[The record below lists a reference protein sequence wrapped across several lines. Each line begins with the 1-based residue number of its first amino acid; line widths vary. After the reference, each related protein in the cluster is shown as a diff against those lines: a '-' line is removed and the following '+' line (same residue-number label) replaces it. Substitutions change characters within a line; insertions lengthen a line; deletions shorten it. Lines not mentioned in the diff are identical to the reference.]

1 MAASSRPHPGFTAAQ
16 VDLTFPFHLLL
27 GKDLR
32 IGHLGPSLARI
43 CPDVAV
49 GNLLNTHFELLR
61 PEVQPTF
68 EGLRSAVNYVTLWQH
83 RASGLRL
90 RGQTLPTDDMDS
102 LILLWKP
109 WVEDN
114 AELLQHGLQLNDFA
128 LHDAIPDMLQVIQAQ
143 KIAFQDVRKLAQ
155 KLQTQRAELTRTHQ
169 DLQEQYELLSQSRE
183 NLAKKEEETRKLAMI
198 AACTDNV
205 VILTDAL
212 GRVEWVN
219 AAFSQTTGYTLEEVR
234 GNTPGKILQG
244 PQSDPWVINY
254 MAKQLE
260 RGLGYKAE
268 LINYT
273 KSGQPYWIQ
282 IEVQPI
288 INEQGDITHFI
299 AIERDTTE
307 ARNFRESLKKATEQ
321 AKAANAA
328 KSEFLS
334 NMSHEIR
341 TPMNA
346 VLGLAQLLKREPLT
360 ETQGDMVRRILA
372 AGQSLLAILN
382 DVLDF
387 SKIEAGHLRLDQHPF
402 DLADVLDKLDGL
414 TRATALERGLEF
426 HIHPGPGIEGLWLGD
441 ALRLEQVLL
450 NLVSNAVKFTEQG
463 SVSVAVTRL
472 EAHPERSRFGFEV
485 RDTGVGI
492 PAEALTK
499 LFMPFTQA
507 DSSISRRFGG
517 TGLGLAISRQL
528 VQLMGG
534 KIEVES
540 QEGVGSRF
548 RFELPLCPAGESAT
562 RPEDPTPETIG
573 QGPRLM
579 GLRVLAVDDSRMNLD
594 VVERVLTA
602 EGAIASLAADGQ
614 QAINLLHSQPDG
626 FDIVLMDL
634 QMPVMD
640 GMTATRT
647 IRREL
652 GLLDLP
658 ILAFTAGVL
667 ETQRAAAIKAGLND
681 FLAKPIE
688 IEALVAMIQRWT
700 TRQLPVPPPSRAE
713 FPPDTG
719 ESSRLPAIPGIDRER
734 AAQTLGQDR
743 DFFLDLLG
751 RLIADYANA
760 TERLRG
766 HLAAGQTDDAAR
778 LLHTLKSNAGNL
790 GAMPLVNATRA
801 LETALLEGQADL
813 EAPLTAFSRELDAL
827 IQASRAWIRRTEPAS

>member
-1 MAASSRPHPGFTAAQ
+1 MAASIRPHPGFTAAQ

-27 GKDLR
+27 GLDLR

-49 GNLLNTHFELLR
+49 GKLLIHHFELLR

-68 EGLRSAVNYVTLWQH
+68 EGLCAAVNYVTLWQH

-90 RGQTLPTDDMDS
+90 RGQTLLTEDKES

-114 AELLQHGLQLNDFA
+114 SELLQHGLQLNDFA

-155 KLQTQRAELTRTHQ
+155 KLQAQRAELTRAHQ
-169 DLQEQYELLSQSRE
+169 NLQEQYELLSQSQE
-183 NLAKKEEETRKLAMI
+183 DLAKKEEETRTLAMI

-205 VILTDAL
+205 VILTDAQ

-219 AAFSQTTGYTLEEVR
+219 AAFSRTTGYTFEEVR
-234 GNTPGKILQG
+234 GKTPGEILQG

-273 KSGQPYWIQ
+273 KSRQPYWIQ

-346 VLGLAQLLKREPLT
+346 VLGLAQLLKRETLT
-360 ETQGDMVRRILA
+360 ETQSDMVRRILA

-387 SKIEAGHLRLDQHPF
+387 SKIEAGHLRLDQRPF
-402 DLADVLDKLDGL
+402 ELADVLDKLEGL
-414 TRATALERGLEF
+414 TRATAVERGLEF
-426 HIHPGPGIEGLWLGD
+426 HIKLDPDIRGLWLGD

-450 NLVSNAVKFTEQG
+450 NLVSNAVKFTEHG
-463 SVSVAVTRL
+463 SVSVEVKLL
-472 EAHPERSRFGFEV
+472 ETNPERSRIGFEV

-492 PAEALTK
+492 SPEASSK
-499 LFMPFTQA
+499 LFTPFTQA

-517 TGLGLAISRQL
+517 TGLGLAISRTL
-528 VQLMGG
+528 VELMGG

-548 RFELPLCPAGESAT
+548 RFELPLCPAGKGAIRLEG
-562 RPEDPTPETIG
+562 PTPDTTG
-573 QGPRLM
+573 QGPRLA

-602 EGAIASLAADGQ
+602 EGAITYLAADGQ
-614 QAINLLHSQPDG
+614 QALNLLRSQPDG

-647 IRREL
+647 IRQEL

-658 ILAFTAGVL
+658 IIAFTAGVL
-667 ETQRAAAIKAGLND
+667 ETQRESAVKSGLND
-681 FLAKPIE
+681 FMAKPIE
-688 IEALVAMIQRWT
+688 IEELVAMVQRWT
-700 TRQLPVPPPSRAE
+700 TRQLPVPQPCRAE

-719 ESSRLPAIPGIDRER
+719 ETSRLPAIPGIDRQR
-734 AAQTLGQDR
+734 AALTLGQDR

-751 RLIADYANA
+751 RLITDYANA
-760 TERLRG
+760 AECIRG

-790 GAMPLVNATRA
+790 GAMPLVNAIRV

-813 EAPLTAFSRELDAL
+813 EAPLTDFTRELDAL
-827 IQASRAWIRRTEPAS
+827 IRASRAWVRQTEPA

>member
-1 MAASSRPHPGFTAAQ
+1 MAASIRPHPGFTAAQ

-27 GKDLR
+27 GQDLR
-32 IGHLGPSLARI
+32 IGHLGPSLVRI
-43 CPDVAV
+43 CPDLAE
-49 GNLLNTHFELLR
+49 GNQLIHHFELLR

-68 EGLRSAVNYVTLWQH
+68 EGLCSAVNYVTLWQH

-90 RGQTLPTDDMDS
+90 RGQTLLTEDMES

-114 AELLQHGLQLNDFA
+114 AELLQYGLQLNDFA
-128 LHDAIPDMLQVIQAQ
+128 LHDTIPDMLQVIKAQ

-155 KLQTQRAELTRTHQ
+155 KLQTQRAELTRAHQ

-183 NLAKKEEETRKLAMI
+183 TLARQEEETRKLAMI

-205 VILTDAL
+205 VILTDAQ

-219 AAFSQTTGYTLEEVR
+219 AAFSQTTGYSLEEIH
-234 GNTPGKILQG
+234 GKTPGQVLQG

-254 MAKQLE
+254 MRKQLE
-260 RGLGYKAE
+260 RGQGYKAE

-273 KSGQPYWIQ
+273 KSRQPYWIQ

-288 INEQGDITHFI
+288 TNDLGEITHFI

-307 ARNFRESLKKATEQ
+307 ARNFRESLKKAMEQ

-346 VLGLAQLLKREPLT
+346 VLGLAQLLRRENLT
-360 ETQGDMVRRILA
+360 ETQSDMVRRILA
-372 AGQSLLAILN
+372 AGQSLLGILN

-387 SKIEAGHLRLDQHPF
+387 SKIEAGQLSIEQRPF
-402 DLADVLDKLDGL
+402 QLADVLKNL
-414 TRATALERGLEF
+414 
-426 HIHPGPGIEGLWLGD
+426 EGLMRAAAQERELELHIRLSPAVEGCWLGD
-441 ALRLEQVLL
+441 ALRLGQILL
-450 NLVSNAVKFTEQG
+450 NLVSNAVKFTEHG
-463 SVSVAVTRL
+463 SVTVDVSLL
-472 EAHPERSRFGFEV
+472 EAHPERSRIGFEV
-485 RDTGVGI
+485 RDTGIGI
-492 PAEALTK
+492 PPEALAK
-499 LFMPFTQA
+499 LFTPFTQA

-517 TGLGLAISRQL
+517 TGLGLAITRQL
-528 VQLMGG
+528 VELMGG
-534 KIEVES
+534 TIEVES

-548 RFELPLCPAGESAT
+548 RFALPLSP
-562 RPEDPTPETIG
+562 G
-573 QGPRLM
+573 QASVARAALSPSGFVSHGPRLA

-594 VVERVLTA
+594 VVERVLSA
-602 EGAIASLAADGQ
+602 EGAIAALAADGG
-614 QAINLLHSQPDG
+614 QAIDLLRAQPDG

-658 ILAFTAGVL
+658 VIAFTAGVMDI
-667 ETQRAAAIKAGLND
+667 QREAAVSAGLND

-688 IEALVAMIQRWT
+688 IEALVSMVRRWT
-700 TRQLPVPPPSRAE
+700 SDKVAAPRPSQPESIRE
-713 FPPDTG
+713 VG
-719 ESSRLPAIPGIDRER
+719 EPSPLPAIPGIDRQRVAE
-734 AAQTLGQDR
+734 TMGQDR
-743 DFFLDLLG
+743 DFFLELLG
-751 RLIADYANA
+751 RLTADYADA
-760 TERLRG
+760 AERIRR
-766 HLAAGQTDDAAR
+766 HLALGQTDDAAR
-778 LLHTLKSNAGNL
+778 ILHTLRSHAGYL
-790 GAMPLVNATRA
+790 GAMTLVKATLA
-801 LETALLEGQADL
+801 LETALHEGQDHLEIPLRAFAD
-813 EAPLTAFSRELDAL
+813 ELDRL
-827 IQASRAWIRRTEPAS
+827 IDASRAWIGQTEPTA